1 MSFSGKWNTMHTHT
15 PKVLWWFFPKSHLQK
30 IKVGFCQHNISP
42 PLVEDLF
49 GKVCFEAI
57 VLMNQTFGM
66 LQPLGHSV
74 LNTHAQKLVF
84 EPLHW
89 WWWLLLS
96 STCLND
102 SSGFF
107 KNIINIEE
115 RERPKKFYCQV
126 FMTLFDDT
134 KQLCIYDNGAHTAVR
149 VVPPT
154 YYLDSFRMIQQ
165 LDKRREKHH
174 FLLMNTTPFTL
185 SPFLMVDAR
194 SQARCSQYKNGRVFF
209 ALLANAGKSPIFV
222 ESWLKWQAA

>member
-1 MSFSGKWNTMHTHT
+1 MAWCCEREYRYTTPIIADTDRASDELYRQLPFISRNNNFSSSRQCLFQGSGIQCTHT

-49 GKVCFEAI
+49 GRVCFEAI

-84 EPLHW
+84 ELLHWW

-102 SSGFF
+102 SGSGFF

-115 RERPKKFYCQV
+115 RDPKSFIARFLWLCSTIQNNSVY
-126 FMTLFDDT
+126 MTMVR
-134 KQLCIYDNGAHTAVR
+134 AH
-149 VVPPT
+149 
-154 YYLDSFRMIQQ
+154 S
-165 LDKRREKHH
+165 
-174 FLLMNTTPFTL
+174 
-185 SPFLMVDAR
+185 
-194 SQARCSQYKNGRVFF
+194 
-209 ALLANAGKSPIFV
+209 GKSSATDVLP
-222 ESWLKWQAA
+222 WLIQDDPTIG